1 MGITLVVKV
10 NIFLFTSFA
19 LFISVYNPSQLKSM
33 KMLPFGT
40 TSSLTVLLRLLFPMV
55 LFSVTT
61 PALLLDVSTYV
72 YSILQNVNFG
82 GKLRTKQCSTGVRCF
97 ISAGCPRAFIMYNA
111 VSLQEETLTCSIFSK
126 FILQWNSSY
135 PGGPSGLQNTLL
147 EMLLNRL
154 GGCELASLL
163 EKKCLRDCIPNNLPL
178 SLWVWDLALCAT
190 LQQSF
195 HLDTPLLQI
204 QNTEKLHR
212 TENNSVRM
220 HLGQILDQKIQK
232 DKKEKSPWHP
242 SLKSHE
248 PWVSGAKACTQYHR
262 VGAGRHLSHPSS
274 LTSGHTPALS
284 SNKEWA
290 HTLSRS
296 KQGGFLVFIF
306 SCSQQKNPNRALP
319 EFLVWSL
326 VNFYWLGRAKNPGWY
341 HFDIDLEFK

>member
-1 MGITLVVKV
+1 MSTTLHSLKAWKCCLLEQP
-10 NIFLFTSFA
+10 NLWLCYSDFCFLWFYSVSPLQLSFWI
-19 LFISVYNPSQLKSM
+19 LVHMYTQH
-33 KMLPFGT
+33 
-40 TSSLTVLLRLLFPMV
+40 FPKCE
-55 LFSVTT
+55 LW
-61 PALLLDVSTYV
+61 
-72 YSILQNVNFG
+72 G
-82 GKLRTKQCSTGVRCF
+82 ELRTKQCSTGVKCF

-126 FILQWNSSY
+126 FILQCNSSY

-154 GGCELASLL
+154 GGRELASLL

-190 LQQSF
+190 VQQSF
-195 HLDTPLLQI
+195 HLDTPLLEI

-290 HTLSRS
+290 HSLSRS
-296 KQGGFLVFIF
+296 KQEGSLFSFSPAAGRRTLIELCLNFL
-306 SCSQQKNPNRALP
+306 SGL
-319 EFLVWSL
+319 
-326 VNFYWLGRAKNPGWY
+326 
-341 HFDIDLEFK
+341 